1 MLNQHRNT
9 QEQRNLFLALALT
22 AVVFF
27 VWQSF
32 FGPDPRPAP
41 QPDSEVAGE
50 AAPSTQSGGEGDAFE
65 PTVVTPTA
73 GGATQVSTGVVAF
86 GEDGAGRQV
95 ALEATPRVLI
105 DDPLVEGSINLVGG
119 LIDDVT
125 LTQFHEAID
134 KTSPNVQLLQPSN
147 LDNAFFVE
155 TGWQRRAGNVETP
168 TSKHLWSADS
178 TSLSR
183 NNPVTL
189 SLTLDGLTY
198 QRRYELRDEYL
209 IQITESV
216 TNASGASQT
225 LRPFVRS
232 KRVGLVET
240 QGNWLVHEG
249 AIGYAKDRL
258 HEYEYKN
265 MAGAEGLTESLES
278 TGGWIGFTDKFW
290 LTSVMPLDQ
299 ESAVSIVTQGR
310 VVNNVQEYTSGYTYG
325 DFLLDPG
332 ASAEVSALVFAG
344 PKQVRRLD
352 DYSDQFGLKQFDKA
366 IDYGWFYYLTKPFAK
381 ALIILENLTGNFG
394 IALIL
399 LTIAVK
405 ILFFPLAWRSY
416 VSMAAMRR
424 LAPRIAEIREKYPE
438 DRAKVSQET
447 MELYKKEGANPVAGC
462 LPMLLQIPVFFALYK
477 TLFVTIEMRHAP
489 FYGWLKDLSAPD
501 PTSVF
506 NLFGLLPYTVPDLGL
521 LNILSIGLLPLIMG
535 ISMWGQQKLNPP
547 PADPQQAMIFNFLPI
562 IFTFM
567 LASFPAGLVLYWTSN
582 NILTFGQQWTI
593 MRYADAHKRAERE
606 ARKKTKGKGKK
617 GANAADSADENTA
630 DDGGTNSDADQAAD
644 TAEASDPLISQAND
658 DAAAPEAAVDTAGD
672 APTESQQNASAQE
685 TTKATVSSAASTKQR
700 RSGGSRKGKG
710 RKR

>member
-1 MLNQHRNT
+1 MLNQHRNPD
-9 QEQRNLFLALALT
+9 EQRNLFIALALT

-27 VWQSF
+27 VWQAF
-32 FGPDPRPAP
+32 FGPEP
-41 QPDSEVAGE
+41 QPTPEPGTEVAGD
-50 AAPSTQSGGEGDAFE
+50 AAPSAAADGQSDAFE
-65 PTVVTPTA
+65 PTVATPTEE
-73 GGATQVSTGVVAF
+73 GATLVSTGVVAY
-86 GEDGAGRQV
+86 GENGEGRV
-95 ALEATPRVLI
+95 TALDATPRITI
-105 DDPLVEGSINLVGG
+105 DDPLIEGSINLVGG

-125 LTQFHEAID
+125 LTQFHETID

-147 LDNAFFVE
+147 LNNAYYVE
-155 TGWQRRAGNVETP
+155 SGWQRRAGTVETP
-168 TSKHLWSADS
+168 TAKHLWSTDS
-178 TSLSR
+178 TSLTR
-183 NNPVTL
+183 DNPVTL
-189 SLTLDGLTY
+189 SLSLDGLTY
-198 QRRYELRDEYL
+198 QRRFELRDEYL
-209 IQITESV
+209 IQVTESV
-216 TNASGASQT
+216 TNASTASQT

-258 HEYEYKN
+258 HEYEYKKL
-265 MAGAEGLTESLES
+265 AGAEGLTESLDS

-310 VVNNVQEYTSGYTYG
+310 VVNNVQEYSSGYSYG

-332 ASAEVSALVFAG
+332 ASAEVTSLIFAG
-344 PKQVRRLD
+344 PKQVTRLD
-352 DYSDQFGLKQFDKA
+352 DYSEQFGLKQFDKA

-489 FYGWLKDLSAPD
+489 FYGWLTDLSAPD
-501 PTSVF
+501 PTTVL
-506 NLFGLLPYTVPDLGL
+506 NLFGLLPYTVPDLGF

-535 ISMWGQQKLNPP
+535 VSMWAQQKLNPP
-547 PADPQQAMIFNFLPI
+547 PADPQQAMIFNLLPI
-562 IFTFM
+562 VFTFM
-567 LASFPAGLVLYWTSN
+567 LSTFPAGLVLYWTSN
-582 NILTFGQQWTI
+582 NILTLGQQWTI
-593 MRYADAHKRAERE
+593 MRYADAHKRAERD
-606 ARKKTKGKGKK
+606 ARRKTKGKGKK
-617 GANAADSADENTA
+617 ADASDDDAAPAADANV
-630 DDGGTNSDADQAAD
+630 
-644 TAEASDPLISQAND
+644 AND
-658 DAAAPEAAVDTAGD
+658 DAEASEPVVIEATDEVAASEVVGEATAETEGE
-672 APTESQQNASAQE
+672 AP
-685 TTKATVSSAASTKQR
+685 KATVSSAASSKQR